1 VSSEDGFEWRGSA
14 HWGPSEKQKGDSEM
28 IGRLLSRHESN
39 AALVVAL
46 SGAGAVLVAT
56 GGGPHSAG
64 KLLSAVLS
72 NPVPR
77 TSERSRSEAPIPAP
91 GSVIAT

>member
-1 VSSEDGFEWRGSA
+1 
-14 HWGPSEKQKGDSEM
+14 M

-46 SGAGAVLVAT
+46 SGAVAVLVAR
-56 GGGPHSAG
+56 GGGSLFAG

-77 TSERSRSEAPIPAP
+77 TSERSRSGAPISAP
-91 GSVIAT
+91 GSVIAA